1 MAAKNLVEFEVA
13 TLRRQIEQ
21 AWKPHHKNSSNYQCE
36 SYQVYKS
43 LGATQPHTAEYLR
56 MRKELKKEFP
66 TQGGTTTNKEG
77 KLHLYHEI
85 RKNTLLRATLL
96 R

>member
-1 MAAKNLVEFEVA
+1 MAAKNPVEFEVA

-21 AWKPHHKNSSNYQCE
+21 AWKPHYKNSSNYQRE

-43 LGATQPHTAEYLR
+43 PMAAQPHTTAYLR

-66 TQGGTTTNKEG
+66 TQGGTTTNKED
-77 KLHLYHEI
+77 KSRTNLV
-85 RKNTLLRATLL
+85 
-96 R
+96 